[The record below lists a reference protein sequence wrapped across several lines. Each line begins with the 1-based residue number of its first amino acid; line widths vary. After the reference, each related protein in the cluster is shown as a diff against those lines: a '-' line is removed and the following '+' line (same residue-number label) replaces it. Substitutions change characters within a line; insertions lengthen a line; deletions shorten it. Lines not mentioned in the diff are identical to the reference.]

1 MTKQTIK
8 NLNLALVSA
17 GVLSIAACGALDT
30 NTNIEALSNKDKAVA
45 LITSIET
52 GNPEPVGFINPNKY
66 IQHNLAVADGLE
78 GFGEVM
84 KQLPEG
90 SAKALVKRAFQDDD
104 YVVIHTEYDF
114 FGPKAGFDVF
124 RFEEGKIV
132 EHWDNLQDIAPLNLS
147 GRTQFDGATEI
158 TDLDKTEAN
167 KAVVVDFV
175 NTILVNGDMSKISK
189 FIDPEDDDY
198 LQHNP
203 GVADG
208 LNGLGQALGEL
219 AKQGMPM
226 VFSKNHLVVGEGDFV
241 LAISEGEF
249 SKEHVAFYD
258 LFRLANGKI
267 VEHWDTI
274 EMIPEKS
281 EWKNSNSK
289 FGFK

>member
-1 MTKQTIK
+1 MSKQTIK

-17 GVLSIAACGALDT
+17 GVLSITACGALDT
-30 NTNIEALSNKDKAVA
+30 NTNTEALSNKNKAVA

-90 SAKALVKRAFQDDD
+90 SAKARVKRAFQDGE
-104 YVVIHTEYDF
+104 YVVTHTEYDF

-124 RFEEGKIV
+124 RFEKGKIV
-132 EHWDNLQDIAPLNLS
+132 EHWDNLQDIAPSNLS

-158 TDLDKTEAN
+158 TDIDRTEAN
-167 KAVVVDFV
+167 KTVVADFV
-175 NTILVNGDMSKISK
+175 NTILVNGDMSQISK
-189 FIDPEDDDY
+189 FIDPDDDDY

-226 VFSKNHLVVGEGDFV
+226 VFSKNHLVIGEGDFV

-249 SKEHVAFYD
+249 LKEHVAFYD

-281 EWKNSNSK
+281 LWKNSNSK

>member
-8 NLNLALVSA
+8 NLHLALVSA
-17 GVLSIAACGALDT
+17 GILSIAACGTLST
-30 NTNIEALSNKDKAVA
+30 NADALSNKDKAVA

-52 GNPEPVGFINPNKY
+52 GNPKPIGFINPDKY

-78 GFGEVM
+78 GFGAVM
-84 KQLPEG
+84 KHLPEG
-90 SAKALVKRAFQDDD
+90 SARARVNRAFQDGD
-104 YVVIHTEYDF
+104 YVVTHTEYDF

-132 EHWDNLQDIAPLNLS
+132 EHWDNLQDIEPANAS

-158 TDLDKTEAN
+158 TNLEKTEAN
-167 KAVVVDFV
+167 KATVAKFVDS
-175 NTILVNGDMSKISK
+175 ILINGDMSQISR
-189 FIDPEDDDY
+189 FIDPDDHDY

-208 LNGLGQALGEL
+208 LKGLGQALGEL

-226 VFSKNHLVVGEGDFV
+226 VYTKNHLIIGEGNFV
-241 LAISEGEF
+241 LSVSEGEF
-249 SKEHVAFYD
+249 LKQHVGFYD
-258 LFRLANGKI
+258 LFRLASGKI

-274 EMIPEKS
+274 EVIPTRS
-281 EWKNSNSK
+281 EWKNSNGK
-289 FGFK
+289 FGFN